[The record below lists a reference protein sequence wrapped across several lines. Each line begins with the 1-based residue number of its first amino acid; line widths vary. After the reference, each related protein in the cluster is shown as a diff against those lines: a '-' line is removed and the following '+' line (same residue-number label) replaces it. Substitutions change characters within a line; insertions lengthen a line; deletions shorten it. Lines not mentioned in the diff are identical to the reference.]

1 MNNYKDKDKNQIKD
15 YKIISGV
22 LEDYLEYSDKGLNF
36 QKITDSI
43 LKVSEAK
50 FAVFNLYEEEG
61 KQFTTKSISGENKII
76 QNAVKF
82 LGMEI
87 LGKKWNQDKVRAA
100 KIKDQT
106 ITKFTNI
113 RQLIGDV
120 LPQNLTNKLTK
131 SFDIGETLVAKITK
145 NNKVLG
151 DFTLIMSKEDS
162 FNKFKITEMY
172 CRHIGLLI
180 EKNRAE
186 EKLIKLNE
194 AYNEKSK
201 MLKTITDNMIDQVA
215 LTDPMG
221 NFTYVG
227 KSHSIL
233 GYELDSLIGKNVME
247 LVHPDD
253 ISYIKKRLVHFV
265 EKRLE
270 SEKVEYRI
278 RRKDGTYLWWQTV
291 GNLIIEN
298 DEVKGIV
305 FSSRDITKERKYRER
320 IKSLSFEDHLTGLYN
335 RRYFEIELKRL
346 DAERNLP
353 LTVIMG
359 DVNGLKLINDS
370 FGHKVGDELLKSA
383 ADIMRDS
390 CRKDEIIARVGGD
403 EFAIIMA
410 QGDSSD
416 AEGIINRIKENSKSH
431 NIKGVE
437 ISISFGYA
445 SKISEKEKIHALI
458 KKAEDMVY
466 KNKLFEGPSI
476 RGRAIDNIVEA
487 INSKSPREKEHS
499 DRVSK
504 ICVGIGKA
512 LGLEKYFLKEIKAFG
527 LFHDIGKIAI
537 SDNILNKPG
546 PLNPS
551 ELEEIRRH
559 PEIGYRILSAASG
572 MSNISEYV
580 LAHHERWDGKGYP
593 KGLKGEEI
601 PLPSRICMI
610 ADAYDAMTSERS
622 YRSALPV
629 EYALKQLKEYSGT
642 QFDENLVEVFLE
654 EVQPKL

>member
-1 MNNYKDKDKNQIKD
+1 MNNYKNQIKN
-15 YKIISGV
+15 YEIISGV

-36 QKITDSI
+36 QKITDGI
-43 LKVSEAK
+43 LKVSGAK

-61 KQFTTKSISGENKII
+61 KEFTTKALSGENKTI
-76 QNAVKF
+76 QKAIN
-82 LGMEI
+82 I
-87 LGKKWNQDKVRAA
+87 LGIEVLEAKWEHDKVRAA
-100 KIKDQT
+100 KIKKHT
-106 ITKFTNI
+106 ITRFTNI
-113 RQLIGDV
+113 NQVIGDV
-120 LPQNLTNKLTK
+120 LPQKLTNKLTK
-131 SFDIGETLVAKITK
+131 SFDIGESLVAKITK
-145 NNKVLG
+145 DNVMLG
-151 DFTLIMSKEDS
+151 DFTLIMSKNKS
-162 FNKFKITEMY
+162 FKKFEVVEKY

-180 EKNRAE
+180 EKNRSE
-186 EKLIKLNE
+186 EKLVRLNK

-221 NFTYVG
+221 NFTYVA

-247 LVHPDD
+247 LVHPED
-253 ISYIKKRLVHFV
+253 IPNIEKRLVEFV

-278 RRKDGTYLWWQTV
+278 RCKDGTYLWWETI
-291 GNLIIEN
+291 GNLIIED

-305 FSSRDITKERKYRER
+305 FSSRDITKQRKYRER
-320 IKSLSFEDHLTGLYN
+320 IKSLSFQDHLTGLYN

-370 FGHKVGDELLKSA
+370 FGHKVGDKLLKTA
-383 ADIMRDS
+383 ADIMKNS
-390 CRKDEIIARVGGD
+390 CRKDEIISRVGGD

-445 SKISEKEKIHALI
+445 SKISKNEKIDALI

-499 DRVSK
+499 DRVAE
-504 ICVGIGKA
+504 ICVRIGKA

-537 SDNILNKPG
+537 SDDILNKPG

-559 PEIGYRILSAASG
+559 SEIGYRILSAASG

-610 ADAYDAMTSERS
+610 ADAYDAMTSQRS

-629 EYALKQLKEYSGT
+629 EYAVKQLKEYSGT

>member
-1 MNNYKDKDKNQIKD
+1 MNNYKNQIKN
-15 YKIISGV
+15 YEIISGV

-36 QKITDSI
+36 QKITDGI
-43 LKVSEAK
+43 LKVSGAK

-61 KQFTTKSISGENKII
+61 KEFTTKALSGENKTI
-76 QNAVKF
+76 QKAIN
-82 LGMEI
+82 I
-87 LGKKWNQDKVRAA
+87 LGIEVLEAKWEHDKVRAA
-100 KIKDQT
+100 KIKKHT
-106 ITKFTNI
+106 ITRFTNI
-113 RQLIGDV
+113 NQVIGDV
-120 LPQNLTNKLTK
+120 LPQKLTNKLTK
-131 SFDIGETLVAKITK
+131 SFDIGESLVAKITK
-145 NNKVLG
+145 DNVMLG
-151 DFTLIMSKEDS
+151 DFTLIMSKNKS
-162 FNKFKITEMY
+162 FKKFEVVEKY

-180 EKNRAE
+180 EKNRSE
-186 EKLIKLNE
+186 EKLVRLNK

-221 NFTYVG
+221 NFTYVA

-247 LVHPDD
+247 LVHPEDAPN
-253 ISYIKKRLVHFV
+253 IEKRLVEFV

-278 RRKDGTYLWWQTV
+278 RCKDGTYLWWETI
-291 GNLIIEN
+291 GNLIIED

-305 FSSRDITKERKYRER
+305 FSSRDITKQRKYRER
-320 IKSLSFEDHLTGLYN
+320 IKSLSFQDHLTGLYN

-370 FGHKVGDELLKSA
+370 FGHKVGDELLKTA
-383 ADIMRDS
+383 ADIMKNS
-390 CRKDEIIARVGGD
+390 CRKDEIISRVGGD

-445 SKISEKEKIHALI
+445 SKISKNEKIDALI

-499 DRVSK
+499 DRVAE
-504 ICVGIGKA
+504 ICVRIGKA

-537 SDNILNKPG
+537 SDDILNKPG

-559 PEIGYRILSAASG
+559 SEIGYRILSAASG

-610 ADAYDAMTSERS
+610 ADAYDAMTSQRS

-629 EYALKQLKEYSGT
+629 EYAVKQLKEYSGT